1 MAARAEIVVDGDV
14 QGVGF
19 RYYVRREARRLG
31 ITGYVEN
38 LEDGTVKVVG
48 EAGEETLKQLVEKI
62 KAAPPPARVVS
73 LQLRYGKP
81 TGEFKTFKI
90 KVGELA
96 EELVEGFST
105 GAAYFEI
112 MFGKQD
118 QMLAKQDIMIGKQ
131 DEMLKKQD
139 IMIAKQDI
147 MIAKQDLMLAKQDE
161 MLKKQDVMISKQDE
175 MLKKQDQML
184 AKQDIM
190 IGKQD
195 EMLKKQDIMIA
206 KQDEMLVKQDEMLK
220 KQDVLIGGQDTMM
233 GKIDVLIG
241 EVSGLRRDLRS
252 LFEERIVRIERDI
265 AEIKARLG
273 IGV

>member
-1 MAARAEIVVDGDV
+1 MKTLGETMAARAEIVVDGDV

-31 ITGYVEN
+31 VTGYVEN

-48 EAGEETLKQLVEKI
+48 EAGEEILKQLVEKI

-73 LQLRYGKP
+73 LQLQYGKP

-112 MFGKQD
+112 MFSKQD
-118 QMLAKQDIMIGKQ
+118 QTLAKQDIMIAKQ

-147 MIAKQDLMLAKQDE
+147 MIAKQDLMLVKQDE
-161 MLKKQDVMISKQDE
+161 MLKKQDEMLKKQDE

-190 IGKQD
+190 I
-195 EMLKKQDIMIA
+195 A
-206 KQDEMLVKQDEMLK
+206 KQDEMVSKQDEMLK

-252 LFEERIVRIERDI
+252 LFEERIIRIERDI

-273 IGV
+273 IGL